1 MLFLAACVASGGAVN
16 VFNGETNFGQ
26 YLFQGCINL
35 AEVTLSAFPS
45 PRSKSKGSTLQDRTR
60 ELAGLPQLYGH
71 PHTCSPKALCSHR
84 NACDVDCLRVLTSVT
99 MIEEIPEFTFS
110 SREVFLPITIR
121 VKAMNCAALVEAIR
135 PLSSILK

>member
-60 ELAGLPQLYGH
+60 ELAPGCLSSTGIHTLALPKHFVAIGAH
-71 PHTCSPKALCSHR
+71 
-84 NACDVDCLRVLTSVT
+84 ACDVDCLRVLTSVT
-99 MIEEIPEFTFS
+99 P
-110 SREVFLPITIR
+110 
-121 VKAMNCAALVEAIR
+121 
-135 PLSSILK
+135 